1 MLHSQSHRCC
11 RTLSILW
18 TRSLPRLLGGGR
30 YHLRLQKSVREA
42 DRRSQCDASPDE
54 GSAEKHA
61 GFVTFLNC
69 HGFYIFVVWR
79 FLATCKRI
87 HVELGRSIYVLGHHH
102 IFPSEE
108 REMRSP
114 KLVRRDSRW
123 CCFVGYKKGQALRVF
138 SPPPDLIAII
148 FGSSSPQRIPL
159 SGA

>member
-1 MLHSQSHRCC
+1 LE
-11 RTLSILW
+11 
-18 TRSLPRLLGGGR
+18 
-30 YHLRLQKSVREA
+30 KSVREA

-61 GFVTFLNC
+61 GFVAFLNC